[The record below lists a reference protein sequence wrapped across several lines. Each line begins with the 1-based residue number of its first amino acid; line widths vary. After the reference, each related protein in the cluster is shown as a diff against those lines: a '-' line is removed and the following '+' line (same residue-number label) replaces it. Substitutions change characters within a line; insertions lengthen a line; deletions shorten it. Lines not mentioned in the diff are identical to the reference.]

1 MKPPSRLRK
10 RVIAGALIGVIALWM
25 ASAESVMIW
34 GARDKARESDAI
46 VVLGAAQYVGRPSP
60 VLRARLDHAL
70 ELWQRG
76 LAPTLIFTG
85 GTGIGDTTSEA
96 AVSRNY
102 ALQHGVPDTAI
113 LMENEGRTTRESLA
127 AVSAIMHARQ
137 MRTAILV
144 SDPFHM
150 LRLQVIA
157 TRFGL
162 KGFTSPTPSSR
173 ISTHTEAHWRY
184 VVGESLKVPF
194 VLLVE
199 WDSEESATEAGEAA
213 GVVVDTTK

>member
-1 MKPPSRLRK
+1 MKLPSRLGS
-10 RVIAGALIGVIALWM
+10 RVLAGVTIALIAAWL
-25 ASAESVMIW
+25 ASAIAVLVW
-34 GARDKARESDAI
+34 GSRDRAQSSDAI

-85 GTGIGDTTSEA
+85 GTGAGDTTSEA
-96 AVSRNY
+96 AVSRVY
-102 ALQHGVPDTAI
+102 ALRHGVPDTAI
-113 LMENEGRTTRESLA
+113 LMENKGKTTRQSLE

-150 LRLQVIA
+150 LRLRILSTQYGVDA
-157 TRFGL
+157 Y
-162 KGFTSPTPSSR
+162 TSPTQTSP
-173 ISTHTEAHWRY
+173 ISANRGQALGY
-184 VVGESLKVPF
+184 VISESIKVPMMIVAHTF
-194 VLLVE
+194 SL
-199 WDSEESATEAGEAA
+199 DQP
-213 GVVVDTTK
+213 

>member
-1 MKPPSRLRK
+1 MI
-10 RVIAGALIGVIALWM
+10 VAWV
-25 ASAESVMIW
+25 ASAASVLLW
-34 GARDKARESDAI
+34 GARDRARTSDAI

-76 LAPTLIFTG
+76 LAPRLIFTG

-102 ALQHGVPDTAI
+102 ALRHGVPDTAI

-127 AVSAIMHARQ
+127 AVSAIMRARQ

-150 LRLQVIA
+150 LRLRILSTHYGVDA
-157 TRFGL
+157 D
-162 KGFTSPTPSSR
+162 TSPTKTSP
-173 ISTHTEAHWRY
+173 ISANKAQALAY
-184 VVGESLKVPF
+184 VLSESIKVPMMIVAHTF
-194 VLLVE
+194 SL
-199 WDSEESATEAGEAA
+199 DQP
-213 GVVVDTTK
+213 

>member
-1 MKPPSRLRK
+1 MKLPSGLGNRLLAGV
-10 RVIAGALIGVIALWM
+10 VIAVIAAWTV
-25 ASAESVMIW
+25 SAAAVVIW
-34 GARDKARESDAI
+34 GARDRARASDAI

-76 LAPTLIFTG
+76 LAPRLIFTG
-85 GTGIGDTTSEA
+85 GTGAGDTTSEA

-102 ALQHGVPDTAI
+102 ALRHGVPDTAI
-113 LMENEGRTTRESLA
+113 LLEDEGRTTRESLA

-150 LRLQVIA
+150 LRLRILSTQYGVDA
-157 TRFGL
+157 Y
-162 KGFTSPTPSSR
+162 TSPTKTSP
-173 ISTHTEAHWRY
+173 ISANKAQALAY
-184 VVGESLKVPF
+184 VLSESIKVPMM
-194 VLLVE
+194 LVAHTFSM
-199 WDSEESATEAGEAA
+199 DQP
-213 GVVVDTTK
+213 